1 MIKLNSK
8 SKKLLLL
15 QRNELLT
22 KTQNLIRKKFGR
34 FLFTNFFINYF
45 QNQDLEKITEE
56 LFLKELNTFKN
67 FLPNSVNTI
76 MDIGCGLG
84 IINIYLNKVFEKKPI
99 FFLLDK
105 NRIDRKIKYG
115 FSLNYESYNDL
126 NETKNILLENEI
138 NSACVHIFDVER
150 QFQIDKKIDLVISL
164 KSMGYHYPINS
175 YIELFVSQVDKTP
188 NKIAVIF
195 EEKSI
200 TYSELDAKSN
210 QFARFIQ
217 KHATDNNN
225 ALVPILIERSIDMII
240 AILAVSKLQAAYVP
254 INPFYPARRIR
265 YILDD
270 ISPEVLVT
278 SAYCKDCFLDS
289 VFCDINEIVCI

>member
-45 QNQDLEKITEE
+45 QNKNLEKITEE
-56 LFLKELNTFKN
+56 LFLKELDTFKN

-84 IINIYLNKVFEKKPI
+84 IINIYLNKFFEKKPI

-126 NETKNILLENEI
+126 NETKNILLGNEI
-138 NSACVHIFDVER
+138 DSDCIYLFDVEK
-150 QFQIDKKIDLVISL
+150 QFQINKKIDLVISL

-175 YIELFVSQVDKTP
+175 YIELLRNCCTKNTVFIYDIGENQYDENYLKTIFDDV
-188 NKIAVIF
+188 KIIY
-195 EEKSI
+195 EEK
-200 TYSELDAKSN
+200 T
-210 QFARFIQ
+210 
-217 KHATDNNN
+217 NN
-225 ALVPILIERSIDMII
+225 IL
-240 AILAVSKLQAAYVP
+240 
-254 INPFYPARRIR
+254 RR
-265 YILDD
+265 LC
-270 ISPEVLVT
+270 
-278 SAYCKDCFLDS
+278 CKRLK
-289 VFCDINEIVCI
+289 I

>member
-45 QNQDLEKITEE
+45 QNKNLEKITEE
-56 LFLKELNTFKN
+56 LFLKELDTFKN

-84 IINIYLNKVFEKKPI
+84 IINIYLNKFFEKKPI

-115 FSLNYESYNDL
+115 FSINYESYNDL

-138 NSACVHIFDVER
+138 DSDCVYLFDVEK
-150 QFQIDKKIDLVISL
+150 QFQINKKIDLVISL

-175 YIELFVSQVDKTP
+175 YIELLRNCCTKNTVFIYDLGENQYDENYLKTIFDDV
-188 NKIAVIF
+188 KIIY
-195 EEKSI
+195 EEN
-200 TYSELDAKSN
+200 T
-210 QFARFIQ
+210 
-217 KHATDNNN
+217 NN
-225 ALVPILIERSIDMII
+225 
-240 AILAVSKLQAAYVP
+240 
-254 INPFYPARRIR
+254 
-265 YILDD
+265 
-270 ISPEVLVT
+270 VLKRVC
-278 SAYCKDCFLDS
+278 CKNFK
-289 VFCDINEIVCI
+289 I

>member
-45 QNQDLEKITEE
+45 QNKNLEKITEE
-56 LFLKELNTFKN
+56 LFLKELDTFKN

-84 IINIYLNKVFEKKPI
+84 IINIYLNKFFEKKPI

-115 FSLNYESYNDL
+115 FSINYESYNDL
-126 NETKNILLENEI
+126 NETKNILLGNEI
-138 NSACVHIFDVER
+138 DSDCIYLFDVEK
-150 QFQIDKKIDLVISL
+150 QFQINKKIDLVISL

-175 YIELFVSQVDKTP
+175 YIELFRNCCTKNTVFIYDIGENQYDENYLKTIFDDV
-188 NKIAVIF
+188 KIIY
-195 EEKSI
+195 EEN
-200 TYSELDAKSN
+200 T
-210 QFARFIQ
+210 
-217 KHATDNNN
+217 NN
-225 ALVPILIERSIDMII
+225 
-240 AILAVSKLQAAYVP
+240 
-254 INPFYPARRIR
+254 
-265 YILDD
+265 
-270 ISPEVLVT
+270 VLKRVC
-278 SAYCKDCFLDS
+278 CKNFK
-289 VFCDINEIVCI
+289 I